1 MSTTSSR
8 KEYTVPQPLFSVKP
22 RQISL
27 VLSSILLFCSFI
39 CQANAEKAITEEW
52 IISADKIARYAQP
65 NSIVARGNV
74 ILIKKEKQLLPPT
87 NEEVRS
93 VTWARLLEE
102 KIEEKTDVGPPAATY
117 QTTMT
122 IKADWIVYDVE
133 LQSIKAK
140 GNLRITSKEDQLFA
154 KEGTLNLVKE
164 TGTFTDATV
173 LHTENSLHLEGKKI
187 EKTGVDTYRID
198 EGWVI
203 TCKLEKG
210 ETPPWSFSSSKT
222 NIRRDGYAV
231 LKNAK
236 FKIKNVPVFY
246 TPYLLVPVKN
256 SRQSGFL
263 FPEISSSKNSGLG
276 LNLPF
281 FLNISDS
288 ADATFYPEYLA
299 NRGLNAGAEFR
310 YVLSDTDKG
319 MLSANFLDDELSDPS
334 ETKYYNDT
342 GYTHENNRRY
352 WLRGKADHT
361 FADWQ
366 TRLDLDIVS
375 DEDYLREFDNGV
387 TGFERTHNRYLE
399 TFGRAFQNKTETLRE
414 NSLKALRSW
423 NGMSLQMT
431 MLAINE
437 ADTTAGDTNTPLWKL
452 PSIDYS
458 GVIPLG
464 ETYFSLDWDTNYVNY
479 WRQDGIGGHRL
490 DLHPTLSSPVPLGPY
505 LESRAEVG
513 VRDTFYLVETY
524 GEAEWTNG
532 NSQNRLYPEL
542 ETEVATTLQRDYRL
556 SKGGDKTITHQLRP
570 YLIYGYIPN
579 IDQDSLP
586 QLDDV
591 DFVDNKNAITYGVDN
606 YLNIFSGNERNWS
619 SLSNYAELKI
629 EQSYDFRD
637 ESSDQPFSDIFAEL
651 KWLPVAGTYIG
662 YKAFYDVYTNTF
674 NRHILE
680 GRYSN
685 SRGDYLNLDYSF
697 INAGNI
703 EQINAT
709 ARIHLIDGWYV
720 GGSLEHSLSQDQTV
734 EARGTLTYQAPCWA
748 VNFETRYTPEDTSY
762 LLVFSLSNIGFPVGV
777 NF

>member
-1 MSTTSSR
+1 MFNV
-8 KEYTVPQPLFSVKP
+8 KPQQILLVLFAIFFSVG
-22 RQISL
+22 
-27 VLSSILLFCSFI
+27 FT
-39 CQANAEKAITEEW
+39 CQANAEKAITKEW

-74 ILIKKEKQLLPPT
+74 VLTKNEKLPVPPT
-87 NEEVRS
+87 NEEIRS
-93 VTWARLLEE
+93 ATWSGLLEE
-102 KIEEKTDVGPPAATY
+102 KIEKKTDLEGPATTY

-140 GNLRITSKEDQLFA
+140 GNVSITSKEDQLFA

-164 TGTFTDATV
+164 TGTFTNATV

-187 EKTGVDTYRID
+187 VKTGVDTYRID
-198 EGWVI
+198 DGWVI
-203 TCKLEKG
+203 TCKLDKG

-222 NIRRDGYAV
+222 DIRQDGYAV
-231 LKNAK
+231 LKNAQ
-236 FKIKNVPVFY
+236 FKIKDVPVFY

-256 SRQSGFL
+256 TRQTGFL
-263 FPEISSSKNSGLG
+263 FPEISSSKNNGFGLDI
-276 LNLPF
+276 PF

-288 ADATFYPEYLA
+288 TDVTFYPEYLS

-310 YVLSDTDKG
+310 YVLSAADKG
-319 MLSANFLDDELSDPS
+319 MFTANFLNDKLSDPS
-334 ETKYYNDT
+334 ETAYYNDT
-342 GYTHENNRRY
+342 GYTHDNSRRY

-366 TRLDLDIVS
+366 TRLDIDIVS

-387 TGFERTHNRYLE
+387 TGFENTHNRYLE
-399 TFGRAFQNKTETLRE
+399 TFGRAFQNQTDTLRE
-414 NSLKALRSW
+414 NSLKTLRSW

-431 MLAINE
+431 LLAIDE
-437 ADTTAGDTNTPLWKL
+437 ADTTAADTNTPLWKL

-464 ETYFSLDWDTNYVNY
+464 ESYFSLAWDTNYVNY
-479 WRQDGIGGHRL
+479 WREDGIGGHRL
-490 DLHPTLSSPVPLGPY
+490 DLHPTLSSPIPLGPY

-513 VRDTFYLVETY
+513 IRDTFYLVETY
-524 GEAEWTNG
+524 GEAEWAND
-532 NSQNRLYPEL
+532 NYQNRIYPEF
-542 ETEVATTLQRDYRL
+542 ETEVATTLQRNYRL
-556 SKGGDKTITHQLRP
+556 PTGSDKTVTHQLRP
-570 YLIYGYIPN
+570 YLIYGYIPD

-591 DFVDNKNAITYGVDN
+591 DFVDDKNAITYGVDN
-606 YLNIFSGNERNWS
+606 YLNIFSGDQWNWS

-637 ESSDQPFSDIFAEL
+637 ASSNQPFSDIFAEL
-651 KWLPVAGTYIG
+651 KWWPMAGTYVT
-662 YKAFYDVYTNTF
+662 YKAFYDVYDSTF
-674 NRHILE
+674 NQHIFG

-697 INAGNI
+697 IHDSNI
-703 EQINAT
+703 EQINGT
-709 ARIHLIDGWYV
+709 AQIHLIDGWYI
-720 GGSLEHSLSQDQTV
+720 GGSIEHSLSQDQTV
-734 EARGTLTYQAPCWA
+734 EARATLTYQAPCWA
-748 VNFETRYTPEDTSY
+748 VRFVTRYTPEDTSY
-762 LLVFSLSNIGFPVGV
+762 LLLFSLTNIGFPVGV